1 MIELAT
7 EKLCVLA
14 RFRQVYS
21 WFSRVYKVNYAIGVA
36 GYVAAVVQGMT
47 GPLSQ
52 FVLDWSILAVFY
64 GLYFGVLGRDIA
76 EVCAERMSTTLGVS
90 RGRPVLH
97 TSCSLPPLTSHRV
110 CSIATKRTTTARTTR
125 LPPIFAVCAVTP

>member
-7 EKLCVLA
+7 ERLGVLA

-97 TSCSLPPLTSHRV
+97 TQVAPCHLSHP
-110 CSIATKRTTTARTTR
+110 IA
-125 LPPIFAVCAVTP
+125 CAVLQQKGRRPPGQPASRQYLLLVR